1 MNPFIPFI
9 HTPERKKK
17 ENEPLPLY
25 IEAIPPMERPQQE
38 EEKEEQQRVV
48 IIELF

>member
-25 IEAIPPMERPQQE
+25 VELYPPMEKPQQE
-38 EEKEEQQRVV
+38 EEKKEDSRVI
-48 IIELF
+48 IIELL